1 MAAVSSH
8 PLAATQK
15 PSAAIL
21 DWPDSGECG
30 SIASERQPDE
40 LPVAGVDPLYL
51 FCCSVSWHRQAD
63 AGAGWE
69 LIEGLR
75 APGREARLV
84 ASALLARA
92 ADVRLPVRD
101 LRQSSHGIEKTAAAD
116 SQKVDWHVIE
126 KVVTMNTPYGLEII
140 ESCVACKL
148 RRDKWFCSLS
158 PEVLKSFSAVSHLS
172 TYPGGAVLFV
182 EGQMPRG
189 AFVLCSGKVKLST
202 TSREG
207 KVLILKMATPG
218 EALGLSAVIS
228 GTCYE
233 LTAETAGPCQVNFIE
248 REALTKML
256 EKHGELGLHSAQA
269 LSNEFQ
275 SAYRDIHD
283 LVLARSSAGKLA
295 KLLLSWTTG
304 RDKENGACEIRI
316 RSSLTHE
323 EMAQMIGSSRETV
336 TRLLSELKKKELIRL
351 EGSTLVIRN
360 RTALEALA
368 A

>member
-1 MAAVSSH
+1 MRVCDDLAGAKSGWFTGKTMAAVSSH

-148 RRDKWFCSLS
+148 RR
-158 PEVLKSFSAVSHLS
+158 
-172 TYPGGAVLFV
+172 
-182 EGQMPRG
+182 GQMVLQPFPRG
-189 AFVLCSGKVKLST
+189 AEVIQRRQPSEHLPRRRCPFRRRPNAARRLRSLLGQGQALDNFSRREST
-202 TSREG
+202 HSQNG
-207 KVLILKMATPG
+207 HPG
-218 EALGLSAVIS
+218 RGS
-228 GTCYE
+228 GTECCDF
-233 LTAETAGPCQVNFIE
+233 GD
-248 REALTKML
+248 ML
-256 EKHGELGLHSAQA
+256 
-269 LSNEFQ
+269 
-275 SAYRDIHD
+275 
-283 LVLARSSAGKLA
+283 
-295 KLLLSWTTG
+295 
-304 RDKENGACEIRI
+304 
-316 RSSLTHE
+316 
-323 EMAQMIGSSRETV
+323 
-336 TRLLSELKKKELIRL
+336 
-351 EGSTLVIRN
+351 
-360 RTALEALA
+360 
-368 A
+368 